1 MSACFSI
8 PQEAL
13 VYQKLFRRLTRRY
26 SIGPVLV
33 SSYNFLRIPLSYDVL
48 FIPACSTDYR
58 DFIPRP
64 RIAGMHLPP
73 FHTLGFM
80 VQILYALRSCTT
92 VALYPPVTRRP
103 DLLPIMPTP
112 QNILDHTRRTK
123 STGIITI
130 PSIIQVWSQ
139 DLKSVD
145 FLKSLEF
152 VVRSIS
158 AFRICGFIFLK

>member
-1 MSACFSI
+1 
-8 PQEAL
+8 
-13 VYQKLFRRLTRRY
+13 
-26 SIGPVLV
+26 
-33 SSYNFLRIPLSYDVL
+33 
-48 FIPACSTDYR
+48 
-58 DFIPRP
+58 
-64 RIAGMHLPP
+64 MHLPP

-158 AFRICGFIFLK
+158 AFRIWALFFLNKMK